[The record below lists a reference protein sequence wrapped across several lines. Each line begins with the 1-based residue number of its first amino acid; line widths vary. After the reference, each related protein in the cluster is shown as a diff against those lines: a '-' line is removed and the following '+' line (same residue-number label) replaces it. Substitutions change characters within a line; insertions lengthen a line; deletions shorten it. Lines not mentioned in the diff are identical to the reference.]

1 MVTTAHQN
9 ASGMDLKK
17 EFSEPASAKYTALEN
32 STTPVEIQQQSCRTQ
47 QEKKEAGV
55 GRALRREGGGGPGGK
70 ARQTERRAER
80 TAKGKGR
87 RFYLMSPYPTV
98 VMVTTA
104 HQKASG
110 MDLKK
115 DISEPA
121 SAKYTALENRMTP
134 ETGSLMGAGQEGVQL
149 GAAGC
154 SAGRGGAWPRWG
166 GRGRE
171 GQTSGALGG

>member
-149 GAAGC
+149 GAAPAEVGP
-154 SAGRGGAWPRWG
+154 GRGGAG
-166 GRGRE
+166 GDGKGRPP
-171 GQTSGALGG
+171 GPSGAKG